1 MRQFLCHFKFR
12 KRVTAQ
18 RNVPTTLQN
27 ALRHTACAN
36 YFKKGEKLTLDKLFD
51 ICRDL
56 ELRQAKLYASF
67 ALLLGD
73 VDERIARFWE
83 KMSTEEWQHYILVDF
98 GRALCVEAFGIDAL
112 VPTEK
117 SEETTSPIAPLP
129 DISVQQIT
137 DALDAHESKVKNGRI
152 TLDEAFEIAIAIEGS
167 EADTIYMYLLSII
180 RKAIRESNQPYLM
193 NRIVQ
198 VEKDMVS
205 HVDGLVQATQKFS
218 KDTSLI
224 RKAHRLKEEHG

>member
-1 MRQFLCHFKFR
+1 M
-12 KRVTAQ
+12 
-18 RNVPTTLQN
+18 TLE
-27 ALRHTACAN
+27 
-36 YFKKGEKLTLDKLFD
+36 GLFD

-98 GRALCVEAFGIDAL
+98 GRALCIEAFGIDTPIFAED
-112 VPTEK
+112 TEK
-117 SEETTSPIAPLP
+117 SSSPIASLP
-129 DISVQQIT
+129 DISIQEIT
-137 DALDAHESKVKNGRI
+137 DALDSHELKVESGRI
-152 TLDEAFEIAIAIEGS
+152 TLDEAFAIAIAIEGS

-180 RKAIRESNQPYLM
+180 RKAIQKSDQPYLM

-198 VEKDMVS
+198 VERDMVS
-205 HVDGLVQATQKFS
+205 HVDGLVRATQRFS
-218 KDTSLI
+218 KDTALI

>member
-1 MRQFLCHFKFR
+1 MIHGTR
-12 KRVTAQ
+12 RV
-18 RNVPTTLQN
+18 RTT
-27 ALRHTACAN
+27 
-36 YFKKGEKLTLDKLFD
+36 FKKGETLTLEGLFD
-51 ICRDL
+51 ICQDL

-83 KMSTEEWQHYILVDF
+83 RMSTEEWQHYILVDF
-98 GRALCVEAFGIDAL
+98 GRALCVEAFGSDTSISSAED
-112 VPTEK
+112 TEK
-117 SEETTSPIAPLP
+117 STSPIAPLP
-129 DISVQQIT
+129 DISIQEIT
-137 DALDAHESKVKNGRI
+137 DALDAHESRIESGRI